1 MRRIF
6 LYYLRIVIIV
16 PKYIYQNENWTDFT
30 WQNAVV
36 SASLGEVRLMQG
48 RISVLIRSLG
58 FKSKD
63 EKILDVLTTDV
74 LKSSEIEGERLDLKQ
89 VRSSVARRLGLETA
103 GLVPSPRNVDGIV
116 EMMLDATQKY
126 QDDLTEKR
134 IFGWHAALFPTGYS
148 GTGRIAVGR
157 YRSEEVRV
165 VSGAIGKEK
174 IHYEAV
180 PAEFVKTEMDKFLSW
195 FNDPEIVIDEVLKS
209 AIAHFWFVTI
219 HPFDD
224 GNGRITRAV
233 SDMLLAR
240 SENSSERFY
249 SMSKQILAQRNEY
262 YEKLK
267 RTQQG
272 GNDITEWIVWYLETL
287 KNALK
292 ETEDA
297 IQNVMQKALFWE
309 KRYDISINERQRKMI
324 NLLFD
329 DFSGH
334 LTSSKWAMITK
345 CSSDTA
351 LRDIDDLI
359 HKGILKKDDAGG
371 RSTNYKLIQ

>member
-1 MRRIF
+1 
-6 LYYLRIVIIV
+6 
-16 PKYIYQNENWTDFT
+16 
-30 WQNAVV
+30 
-36 SASLGEVRLMQG
+36 
-48 RISVLIRSLG
+48 
-58 FKSKD
+58 
-63 EKILDVLTTDV
+63 
-74 LKSSEIEGERLDLKQ
+74 
-89 VRSSVARRLGLETA
+89 RRLGLETA